1 MTITFKK
8 LTLLTAAA
16 MMAVPMGASLAE
28 PAVRAATQPI
38 ILAITSRPT
47 HHSADVAPSSQL
59 TREQALSVA
68 SALSSVNGKDIVVGT
83 VAPTGSMRP
92 YFDENALLLLEAAPF
107 GELRLGDVVTFFH
120 PRLHVEVVHRLLE
133 KRGDAFWSKGDH
145 NNWMDDILV
154 TPENY
159 HRRLVG
165 VIYFQPGTAPPS
177 DAALTAA
184 ERNPPKM
191 PSRPHR

>member
-1 MTITFKK
+1 MTITFNK
-8 LTLLTAAA
+8 TALLIAAA
-16 MMAVPMGASLAE
+16 MTAASMGASLPE
-28 PAVRAATQPI
+28 PAGGAATQPI

-47 HHSADVAPSSQL
+47 HHSADLAPSSQL
-59 TREQALSVA
+59 TRDQALSVA
-68 SALSSVNGKDIVVGT
+68 SAMSKVNGKDIVVGT

-107 GELRLGDVVTFFH
+107 GELRLGDVVTFYH

-145 NNWMDDILV
+145 NNWMDDVLV
-154 TPENY
+154 TSENY

-165 VIYFQPGTAPPS
+165 VIYFQSGTAQPS

-184 ERNPPKM
+184 VRNPPTM
-191 PSRPHR
+191 PLRPHR